1 MKERQSKAVNEC
13 IITIRLFD
21 NPLELMVIQVYAP
34 TTDAEEEHIDGF
46 YDHVQFEFDKTC
58 KKNVL
63 LVVVD
68 WNAKIGNI
76 NEENIDVL
84 FDLGKERGE

>member
-1 MKERQSKAVNEC
+1 M
-13 IITIRLFD
+13 
-21 NPLELMVIQVYAP
+21 YAP
-34 TTDAEEEHIDGF
+34 TTDAEEEQADEF
-46 YDHVQFEFDKTC
+46 YDHIQFEFDKTC
-58 KKNVL
+58 KQNVL

-84 FDLGKERGE
+84 LDIGKERGE